1 MSNHDQQLADLQ
13 SQIEHL
19 LLRLA
24 VAVDGEA
31 VALAALALARQQAA
45 FSTALLS
52 AQEADMQAANEP
64 DPDAKLPVM
73 PGRALRRQH
82 TPGGLWPPI

>member
-73 PGRALRRQH
+73 PARALRRQH
-82 TPGGLWPPI
+82 TPGGLLPPI